1 MKGEGIEQK
10 FFCIGFCWGV
20 WWAFRMSAKYDCF
33 KAISGPHPSLGI
45 EGALGGSDVKLA
57 EQIQCPA
64 YLLPAGNDPDN
75 VKEKG

>member
-1 MKGEGIEQK
+1 
-10 FFCIGFCWGV
+10 
-20 WWAFRMSAKYDCF
+20 MSAKFDCF
-33 KAISGPHPSLGI
+33 KAIAGPHPSLGV

-57 EQIQCPA
+57 EQIQSPA